1 MPPIRIL
8 IADRSDRLQSVV
20 RSAVADQPD
29 LVMLEDGH
37 SEIEVMLGA
46 EAADVVVLSMSGDQ
60 LPAVAQRLLDEYPA
74 LGVIAIDVDRH
85 EGLIVQLR
93 SQLTRFVEISP
104 DALINAIQKA
114 AGRLAAST
122 TPLWWESECT

>member
-29 LVMLEDGH
+29 LLTLEDGD

-46 EAADVVVLSMSGDQ
+46 EAADVVVLSMSGGQ
-60 LPAVAQRLLDEYPA
+60 LPAAAQRLLDEYPA
-74 LGVIAIDVDRH
+74 IGVIAIDVDRR

-93 SQLTRFVEISP
+93 AQLTQFVEISP
-104 DALINAIQKA
+104 DALINAIRKA
-114 AGRLAAST
+114 AGRLAV
-122 TPLWWESECT
+122 